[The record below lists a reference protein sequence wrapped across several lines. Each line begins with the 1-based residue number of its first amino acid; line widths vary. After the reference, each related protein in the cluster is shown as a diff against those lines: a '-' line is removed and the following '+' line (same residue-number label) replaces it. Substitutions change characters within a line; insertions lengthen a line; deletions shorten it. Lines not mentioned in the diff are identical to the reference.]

1 MSWEYVVLGAVS
13 VLVIFLIL
21 FRKNPLVKLYWKY
34 VLLLAPLV
42 ALIILKIISDS
53 KGKGK
58 TSTPSG
64 APGVPDPI
72 VTKIADIRDDI
83 VIAQTTALIEQAAAR
98 EKSNEKLET
107 LSEISQIPDKRER
120 LKRLAALAG

>member
-1 MSWEYVVLGAVS
+1 MSWEYVVLGAVA

-34 VLLLAPLV
+34 ALLLAPLV
-42 ALIILKIISDS
+42 ALIILKIINDS
-53 KGKGK
+53 RVKPGK
-58 TSTPSG
+58 PSG